1 MVLTNADGGG
11 DIVNSVQM
19 PYMRWSWTEN
29 LSQRLRGTQRMLSL
43 PKSHF
48 IIILVSMLCLPTFVC
63 SQTAPQGTTSAASG
77 VTFVDG
83 SISKVIV
90 ERDGKKYL
98 VDVASRSVTEIK
110 DGESSSSQTTGATTT
125 ASSSQNQAAKPPA
138 APTEQANIYKAG
150 DDFVF
155 SVPTGRR
162 PAKHG
167 MYINF
172 THRFPYEAAFS
183 GPARGATLLG
193 LDDFA
198 IPAFGVRYGVT
209 DKLSVFAYRAPSIIG
224 RPIEFMAA
232 YNFLDEK
239 DGQPFNA
246 SVRFSIDGQDN
257 FARNY
262 TENFELLASRS
273 LGKRAQIYIAPTFNI
288 HNRPVLGANSAL
300 TDPPP
305 YQPCSALL
313 AAGIDASFKIKPCA
327 NTFSLGA
334 ALAVD
339 VRPTVA
345 LVAEAIP
352 TLVNGTDLGIHR
364 PAYSF
369 GIQKHI
375 WRHSFTFGF
384 TNSPGTTVSQRAG
397 TRATYLGDPTADKP
411 KGMFVGFDLTRQTF

>member
-1 MVLTNADGGG
+1 M
-11 DIVNSVQM
+11 I
-19 PYMRWSWTEN
+19 N
-29 LSQRLRGTQRMLSL
+29 LR
-43 PKSHF
+43 KSHL
-48 IIILVSMLCLPTFVC
+48 ILALLCLPATVW
-63 SQTAPQGTTSAASG
+63 PQSSTERAVSSPSG
-77 VTFVDG
+77 ITFVDG
-83 SISKVIV
+83 SASKVIV

-98 VDVASRSVTEIK
+98 IDTASRTVTEIK
-110 DGESSSSQTTGATTT
+110 DGE
-125 ASSSQNQAAKPPA
+125 ASSSQPMSGAAVTSSPQSQPAKPTPA
-138 APTEQANIYKAG
+138 STQSTKIYKAG
-150 DDFVF
+150 DDLVF

-162 PAKHG
+162 PVKHG

-198 IPAFGVRYGVT
+198 IPAFGIRYGVT

-239 DGQPFNA
+239 DGKPFNA

-273 LGKRAQIYIAPTFNI
+273 LGKRAQIYVAPTFNI
-288 HNRPVLGANSAL
+288 HNRPVLGASSAL
-300 TDPPP
+300 TNPPP

-313 AAGIDASFKIKPCA
+313 AAGIDPSFKVKPCA

-375 WRHSFTFGF
+375 WRHAFTFGF

-397 TRATYLGDPTADKP
+397 TRATFLGDSTADKP
-411 KGMFVGFDLTRQTF
+411 KGMFVGFDLTRQVF

>member
-1 MVLTNADGGG
+1 MLRPSESFALKVSVLA
-11 DIVNSVQM
+11 
-19 PYMRWSWTEN
+19 
-29 LSQRLRGTQRMLSL
+29 LLMLPS
-43 PKSHF
+43 F
-48 IIILVSMLCLPTFVC
+48 VS
-63 SQTAPQGTTSAASG
+63 SQTGTPPSSPALNG
-77 VTFVDG
+77 VTFLKG
-83 SISKVIV
+83 SSTQLIL
-90 ERDGKKYL
+90 ERDGRKYL
-98 VDVASRSVTEIK
+98 VDAAAQTVTEIQ
-110 DGESSSSQTTGATTT
+110 DGATSSS
-125 ASSSQNQAAKPPA
+125 KPPEEKTLSSRA
-138 APTEQANIYKAG
+138 AQAPPKMPAPTPESGPDIYKAG
-150 DDFVF
+150 DDLVF

-162 PAKHG
+162 PVKHG

-198 IPAFGVRYGVT
+198 IPAFGFRYGVT
-209 DKLSVFAYRAPSIIG
+209 DKFSVFAYRAPSIIG
-224 RPIEFMAA
+224 RPIELMAA

-246 SVRFSIDGQDN
+246 SIRFSIDGQDN
-257 FARNY
+257 FSRNF

-273 LGKRAQIYIAPTFNI
+273 IGKRAQVYVAPTFNI
-288 HNRPVLGANSAL
+288 HNRPVLGATSSL

-305 YQPCSALL
+305 YLPCSAAL
-313 AAGIDASFKIKPCA
+313 AFGTDPAQKIRPCA
-327 NTFSLGA
+327 NTFSLGI

-375 WRHSFTFGF
+375 WRHAFTFGF

-397 TRATYLGDPTADKP
+397 TRATFLGDPEADKP
-411 KGMFVGFDLTRQTF
+411 KGMFIGFDLTRQVF

>member
-1 MVLTNADGGG
+1 MSHPHKYRLLLLTWLLCVPALL
-11 DIVNSVQM
+11 
-19 PYMRWSWTEN
+19 T
-29 LSQRLRGTQRMLSL
+29 SQSS
-43 PKSHF
+43 PKANG
-48 IIILVSMLCLPTFVC
+48 PDT
-63 SQTAPQGTTSAASG
+63 SG

-83 SISKVIV
+83 SSSKVIV
-90 ERDGKKYL
+90 ERDGKRYL
-98 VDVASRSVTEIK
+98 VDLATRSVTEIR
-110 DGESSSSQTTGATTT
+110 DGDSSSSQASSGTAASSNGQTT
-125 ASSSQNQAAKPPA
+125 AAKAPA
-138 APTEQANIYKAG
+138 APAEQPNVYKAG

-162 PAKHG
+162 PVKHG

-183 GPARGATLLG
+183 GVARGATLLG

-209 DKLSVFAYRAPSIIG
+209 EKLSVFAYRAPSIIG
-224 RPIEFMAA
+224 RPIEFMGA

-239 DGQPFNA
+239 DGQPLNA
-246 SVRFSIDGQDN
+246 SIRFSIDGQDN
-257 FARNY
+257 FSRNF
-262 TENFELLASRS
+262 TENFELLVSRS
-273 LGKRAQIYIAPTFNI
+273 LGRRAQLYIAPTFNI
-288 HNRPVLGANSAL
+288 HNRPVLGASSAL
-300 TDPPP
+300 TNPPP
-305 YQPCSALL
+305 YQPCGATL

-327 NTFSLGA
+327 DTFSLGA
-334 ALAVD
+334 AIAVD
-339 VRPTVA
+339 VRPSVA

-375 WRHSFTFGF
+375 WRHAFTFGF

-397 TRATYLGDPTADKP
+397 TRATFLADPAADKP
-411 KGMFVGFDLTRQTF
+411 RGMFVGFDLSRQVF

>member
-1 MVLTNADGGG
+1 ML
-11 DIVNSVQM
+11 
-19 PYMRWSWTEN
+19 N
-29 LSQRLRGTQRMLSL
+29 LH
-43 PKSHF
+43 KSCF
-48 IIILVSMLCLPTFVC
+48 IILGSVLCLPALVW
-63 SQTAPQGTTSAASG
+63 SQSVTPGSTSAASG
-77 VTFVDG
+77 VSFVDG

-98 VDVASRSVTEIK
+98 VDAASRTVTEIK
-110 DGESSSSQTTGATTT
+110 EGESSSSQTMVAN
-125 ASSSQNQAAKPPA
+125 SDA
-138 APTEQANIYKAG
+138 APKNSQSQASKPSPTSTEQANIYKTG

-162 PAKHG
+162 PVKHG

-246 SVRFSIDGQDN
+246 SVRFSIDGQDD

-273 LGKRAQIYIAPTFNI
+273 LGRRAQIYVAPTFNV

-300 TDPPP
+300 TSPPP
-305 YQPCSALL
+305 FQPCSALQ

-327 NTFSLGA
+327 NTFSFGV

-397 TRATYLGDPTADKP
+397 TRATFLGDSTADKP
-411 KGMFVGFDLTRQTF
+411 RGMFVGFDLTRQVF

>member
-1 MVLTNADGGG
+1 MSLRSSRGWILFGATALIYVCPAFL
-11 DIVNSVQM
+11 
-19 PYMRWSWTEN
+19 
-29 LSQRLRGTQRMLSL
+29 LSQTV
-43 PKSHF
+43 P
-48 IIILVSMLCLPTFVC
+48 P
-63 SQTAPQGTTSAASG
+63 QTSTG
-77 VTFVDG
+77 VTFIDG
-83 SISKVIV
+83 SSSKLIL

-98 VDVASRSVTEIK
+98 VDLATKTVTEMK
-110 DGESSSSQTTGATTT
+110 NGD
-125 ASSSQNQAAKPPA
+125 ASPVVAEHAQSPGSNPQGPK
-138 APTEQANIYKAG
+138 APTGSSDSAGDIYKAG
-150 DDFVF
+150 DDLVF

-198 IPAFGVRYGVT
+198 IPAFGMRYGVT
-209 DKLSVFAYRAPSIIG
+209 DKFSVFAYRAPSIIG
-224 RPIEFMAA
+224 RPIELMAA

-246 SVRFSIDGQDN
+246 SVRFSVDGQDN
-257 FARNY
+257 FSRNF

-273 LGKRAQIYIAPTFNI
+273 LGKRGQLYLAPTFNI
-288 HNRPVLGANSAL
+288 HNRPVLGATSAL
-300 TDPPP
+300 TNPPP
-305 YQPCSALL
+305 YQPCN
-313 AAGIDASFKIKPCA
+313 AAFAASTNAAQRIRPCA
-327 NTFSLGA
+327 NTFSLGV

-339 VRPTVA
+339 IRPTVA

-352 TLVNGTDLGIHR
+352 TLVNGPDLGIHR

-375 WRHSFTFGF
+375 WRHAFTFGF

-397 TRATYLGDPTADKP
+397 TRATFLGDPSADKP
-411 KGMFVGFDLTRQTF
+411 KGMFVGFDLTRQVF

>member
-1 MVLTNADGGG
+1 MHLRSNREWILLKLMAFILCVRPTFL
-11 DIVNSVQM
+11 
-19 PYMRWSWTEN
+19 
-29 LSQRLRGTQRMLSL
+29 LSQAS
-43 PKSHF
+43 P
-48 IIILVSMLCLPTFVC
+48 
-63 SQTAPQGTTSAASG
+63 SQAPAATAG
-77 VTFVDG
+77 VTFVEG
-83 SISKVIV
+83 SSSKLIL

-98 VDVASRSVTEIK
+98 VDLSTKTITEIK
-110 DGESSSSQTTGATTT
+110 DGD
-125 ASSSQNQAAKPPA
+125 ASVGNAAQHAPA
-138 APTEQANIYKAG
+138 ANPTAPGRKTSPGPPDSNADIYKAG
-150 DDFVF
+150 DDLVF

-162 PAKHG
+162 PAKRG

-209 DKLSVFAYRAPSIIG
+209 DKFSVFAYRAPSIIA
-224 RPIEFMAA
+224 RPIELMAA

-246 SVRFSIDGQDN
+246 SVRFSVDGQDN
-257 FARNY
+257 FSRNF

-273 LGKRAQIYIAPTFNI
+273 IGKRAQLYIAPTFNI
-288 HNRPVLGANSAL
+288 HNRPVLGASSAL
-300 TDPPP
+300 TNPPP
-305 YQPCSALL
+305 YQPCNAAF
-313 AAGIDASFKIKPCA
+313 AAGTNAAQRIRPCA

-339 VRPTVA
+339 IRPTVA

-352 TLVNGTDLGIHR
+352 TLVNGPDLGIHR

-375 WRHSFTFGF
+375 WRHAFTFGF

-397 TRATYLGDPTADKP
+397 TRATFLGDPGADKP
-411 KGMFVGFDLTRQTF
+411 KGMFIGFDLTRQVF

>member
-1 MVLTNADGGG
+1 MSNLHELLGLKLLVLALCLSPSLLMSQSG
-11 DIVNSVQM
+11 
-19 PYMRWSWTEN
+19 P
-29 LSQRLRGTQRMLSL
+29 SQR
-43 PKSHF
+43 
-48 IIILVSMLCLPTFVC
+48 
-63 SQTAPQGTTSAASG
+63 TSDANGIS
-77 VTFVDG
+77 FVDG
-83 SISKVIV
+83 SSSQVIV
-90 ERDGKKYL
+90 ERNGQKYL
-98 VDVASRSVTEIK
+98 VDVAARTVTEMK
-110 DGESSSSQTTGATTT
+110 DGASSSSRAAGDSSAKNVTPAQATNPAT
-125 ASSSQNQAAKPPA
+125 AKPAPA
-138 APTEQANIYKAG
+138 AEEPNVYKAG
-150 DDFVF
+150 DDLVF

-162 PAKHG
+162 PVKHG

-209 DKLSVFAYRAPSIIG
+209 DKFSVFAYRAPSVIG
-224 RPIEFMAA
+224 RPIELMAA

-257 FARNY
+257 FERNY

-273 LGKRAQIYIAPTFNI
+273 IGKRAQIYVAPTFNI
-288 HNRPVLGANSAL
+288 HNRPVLQATSAL

-305 YQPCSALL
+305 YQPCGAPL
-313 AAGIDASFKIKPCA
+313 AAGSPSLNLKPCA
-327 NTFSLGA
+327 DTFSLGV

-339 VRPTVA
+339 IRPTVA

-375 WRHSFTFGF
+375 WRHAFTFGF
-384 TNSPGTTVSQRAG
+384 SNSPGTTVSQRAG
-397 TRATYLGDPTADKP
+397 TRATFLGDTTADKP
-411 KGMFVGFDLTRQTF
+411 SGMFVGFDLTRQVF

>member
-1 MVLTNADGGG
+1 M
-11 DIVNSVQM
+11 S
-19 PYMRWSWTEN
+19 
-29 LSQRLRGTQRMLSL
+29 SL
-43 PKSHF
+43 YKSHL
-48 IIILVSMLCLPTFVC
+48 IILATLLCLPALVW
-63 SQTAPQGTTSAASG
+63 SQSSAQGTTPGSSG
-77 VTFVDG
+77 FTFVDG

-98 VDVASRSVTEIK
+98 VDVATRTVTEVK
-110 DGESSSSQTTGATTT
+110 DGESSSNQSTATT
-125 ASSSQNQAAKPPA
+125 ASAGNPQSQSAKP
-138 APTEQANIYKAG
+138 APTSTEQTNVYKAG

-162 PAKHG
+162 PVKHG

-209 DKLSVFAYRAPSIIG
+209 DKLSVFAYRAPSVIG

-257 FARNY
+257 FSRNY

-273 LGKRAQIYIAPTFNI
+273 LGRRAQVYIAPTFNI
-288 HNRPVLGANSAL
+288 HNRPVLEANSAL
-300 TDPPP
+300 TSPPP

-313 AAGIDASFKIKPCA
+313 AAGIDASFKVKPCA

-334 ALAVD
+334 AIAVD

-375 WRHSFTFGF
+375 WRHAFTFGF

-397 TRATYLGDPTADKP
+397 TRATFLGDPGADKP
-411 KGMFVGFDLTRQTF
+411 RGMFVGFDLSRQVF

>member
-1 MVLTNADGGG
+1 MF
-11 DIVNSVQM
+11 
-19 PYMRWSWTEN
+19 
-29 LSQRLRGTQRMLSL
+29 SL
-43 PKSHF
+43 HKLHL
-48 IIILVSMLCLPTFVC
+48 IILVALLYLPALVW
-63 SQTAPQGTTSAASG
+63 SQSSAQGMTPSSSG
-77 VTFVDG
+77 FTFVDG
-83 SISKVIV
+83 STSKVIV

-98 VDVASRSVTEIK
+98 VDVATRTITEVK
-110 DGESSSSQTTGATTT
+110 DGASSSSQSMSAT
-125 ASSSQNQAAKPPA
+125 ASSGNPQSQAANPSPSS
-138 APTEQANIYKAG
+138 TEQANVYKAG

-183 GPARGATLLG
+183 GTARGATLLG

-209 DKLSVFAYRAPSIIG
+209 EKLSVFAYRAPSIIG

-273 LGKRAQIYIAPTFNI
+273 LGKRAQLYIAPTLNI
-288 HNRPVLGANSAL
+288 HNRPVLSANSAL
-300 TDPPP
+300 TNPPP
-305 YQPCSALL
+305 YQPCSAPL
-313 AAGIDASFKIKPCA
+313 AAGINASLKVKPCA
-327 NTFSLGA
+327 NTFSFGA

-384 TNSPGTTVSQRAG
+384 TNSAGTTVSQRAG
-397 TRATYLGDPTADKP
+397 TRATLLGDPAADKP
-411 KGMFVGFDLTRQTF
+411 KGMFVGFDLSRQVF